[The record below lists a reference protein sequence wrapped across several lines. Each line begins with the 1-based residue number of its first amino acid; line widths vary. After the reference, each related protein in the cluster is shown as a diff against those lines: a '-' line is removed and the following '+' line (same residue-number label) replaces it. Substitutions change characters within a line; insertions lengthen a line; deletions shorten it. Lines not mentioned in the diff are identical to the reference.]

1 MVKENASNL
10 TLIIQGP
17 FNDQISENAQI
28 YRKEFPLLEILIIS
42 WEEDYYKYKQQFPE
56 NSEKIKVITAK
67 DPGGDIS
74 SCNEKFNVNRQLVST
89 KKGLQLSNTEYC
101 LKTRSDFTLNLNLT
115 IKKFNKFNRS
125 NDTNTEFNES
135 ILILNLTSENP
146 LYSNRYFAFCDW
158 LYLGLTD
165 DLKKLIISDQY
176 PKIFLKHKIENN
188 SSLRYNAEQWM
199 VLKGLLGQNFLGIIP
214 NSYAIN
220 ESIINSYM
228 KVLRSFI
235 ILNPRLIGLNSHKYH
250 FLQFKLSN
258 MYTYKEW
265 KSMYY
270 ESYNYSFDIERILYN
285 IHGFLFKIKKI
296 IS

>member
-115 IKKFNKFNRS
+115 IKKFNK
-125 NDTNTEFNES
+125 
-135 ILILNLTSENP
+135 LLNMSRFV
-146 LYSNRYFAFCDW
+146 Y
-158 LYLGLTD
+158 
-165 DLKKLIISDQY
+165 
-176 PKIFLKHKIENN
+176 
-188 SSLRYNAEQWM
+188 
-199 VLKGLLGQNFLGIIP
+199 NFLLD
-214 NSYAIN
+214 
-220 ESIINSYM
+220 
-228 KVLRSFI
+228 KVIFYI
-235 ILNPRLIGLNSHKYH
+235 MEI
-250 FLQFKLSN
+250 Q
-258 MYTYKEW
+258 
-265 KSMYY
+265 
-270 ESYNYSFDIERILYN
+270 
-285 IHGFLFKIKKI
+285 
-296 IS
+296 